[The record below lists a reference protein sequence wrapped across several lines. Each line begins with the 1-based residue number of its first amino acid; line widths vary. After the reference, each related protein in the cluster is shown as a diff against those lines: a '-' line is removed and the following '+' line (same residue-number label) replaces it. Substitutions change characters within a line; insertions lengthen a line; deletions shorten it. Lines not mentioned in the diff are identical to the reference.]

1 MIQQTGNENIQS
13 SQVEVVVLIQ
23 HQILITYLQGNE
35 WQLEGR
41 INIQISGIKLL
52 SINKLYHFIWD
63 SEPILCYEKGLWL
76 FRKGVWD
83 YLWGMTSLKYL
94 EGADYEIN
102 ALVSYSELSLMGI

>member
-41 INIQISGIKLL
+41 INIQISGIKWL
-52 SINKLYHFIWD
+52 SINKFYHFMWY
-63 SEPILCYEKGLWL
+63 SEPILCYERGCGSLEKG
-76 FRKGVWD
+76 
-83 YLWGMTSLKYL
+83 S
-94 EGADYEIN
+94 
-102 ALVSYSELSLMGI
+102 GIIFEA